1 MKARIIML
9 LLVNLSCTLFAQ
21 KNDTE
26 LLSINNQL
34 SEMSPTGREIQEQ
47 SGLKI
52 VCERIEED
60 GFASAYE
67 SYSFSIENNT
77 DHSISEPQWTYTLP
91 LKGGGEFI
99 IATSPNDIFTI
110 PIVESKDLYDI
121 DADHCI
127 SGRIVFRGIIDGEEA
142 IVSYNIM
149 LDLKPHIISYSEI
162 IKTVNETNTA
172 YSIDFT
178 VRYVGS
184 DFLRVGVREEYSP
197 SLIMQTIEEPLVAHV
212 HRSSI
217 NAFNY
222 AWVWLHV
229 YNEYGEDEITITLKN
244 LIGDSDITGVQTI
257 HSDFV
262 NASVIKIYTK
272 EGKYMMQITDWDNL
286 KELNQEIYILQ
297 LCNKEGIPF
306 KTIKYLKG
314 Q

>member
-26 LLSINNQL
+26 SLPINSQL

-67 SYSFSIENNT
+67 SYNFSIENNT
-77 DHSISEPQWTYTLP
+77 DHFISEPQWTYTLP
-91 LKGGGEFI
+91 LKGGGETI
-99 IATSPNDIFTI
+99 IATSQNDIFTI

-127 SGRIVFRGIIDGEEA
+127 SGRIVFSCIIDGEESVA
-142 IVSYNIM
+142 SYNIM

-184 DFLRVGVREEYSP
+184 DFLEVGVREEYSP
-197 SLIMQTIEEPLVAHV
+197 FLEIQTIEEPLVAHV
-212 HRSSI
+212 CRSGI
-217 NAFNY
+217 NTFDC

-229 YNEYGEDEITITLKN
+229 YNEYGEDEVIITLE
-244 LIGDSDITGVQTI
+244 SDITGIQTI

-262 NASVIKIYTK
+262 NASVINIYTK
-272 EGKYMMQITDWDNL
+272 EGKYMMQITNWDDL

>member
-26 LLSINNQL
+26 SLPINSQL

-67 SYSFSIENNT
+67 SYNFSIENNT
-77 DHSISEPQWTYTLP
+77 NHSISEPQWTYTLP
-91 LKGGGEFI
+91 LKGGGETI
-99 IATSPNDIFTI
+99 IATSQNDIFTI

-127 SGRIVFRGIIDGEEA
+127 SGKIVFSCFIDGEESVA
-142 IVSYNIM
+142 SYNIM

-184 DFLRVGVREEYSP
+184 DFLEVGVREEYSP
-197 SLIMQTIEEPLVAHV
+197 FLEIQTIEEPLVAHV
-212 HRSSI
+212 CRSGI
-217 NAFNY
+217 NTFDC

-229 YNEYGEDEITITLKN
+229 YNEYGEDEVIITLE
-244 LIGDSDITGVQTI
+244 SDITGIQTI

-262 NASVIKIYTK
+262 NASVINIYTK
-272 EGKYMMQITDWDNL
+272 EGKYMMQITNWDDL

>member
-9 LLVNLSCTLFAQ
+9 LLISLSCTLFAQ

-26 LLSINNQL
+26 SLPINSQL
-34 SEMSPTGREIQEQ
+34 SEMSPIGREIQEQ
-47 SGLKI
+47 SGLEI

-77 DHSISEPQWTYTLP
+77 VHSISEPQWTYTLL
-91 LKGGGEFI
+91 LKGGGESI
-99 IATSPNDIFTI
+99 IATSPNDIFTL
-110 PIVESKDLYDI
+110 PVVENKDEYDI
-121 DADHCI
+121 DADYCI
-127 SGRIVFRGIIDGEEA
+127 SGRIVFRGIIDGEES

-149 LDLKPHIISYSEI
+149 LDLKPRIISYSEI

-229 YNEYGEDEITITLKN
+229 YNKYGEDEITITLKN

-272 EGKYMMQITDWDNL
+272 EGKYIMQITDWDDL

-297 LCNKEGIPF
+297 LCNKDGIPF

>member
-9 LLVNLSCTLFAQ
+9 LLISLSCTLFAQ

-26 LLSINNQL
+26 SLPINSQL

-52 VCERIEED
+52 VCGRIEED

-67 SYSFSIENNT
+67 SYNFSIENNT
-77 DHSISEPQWTYTLP
+77 NHSISEPQWTYTLP
-91 LKGGGEFI
+91 LKSGGETI
-99 IATSPNDIFTI
+99 IATSQNDIFTI

-121 DADHCI
+121 DTDHCI
-127 SGRIVFRGIIDGEEA
+127 SGKILFSCIIDGEESVA
-142 IVSYNIM
+142 SYNIM

-184 DFLRVGVREEYSP
+184 DFLEVGVREEYSP
-197 SLIMQTIEEPLVAHV
+197 FLEIQTIEEPLVAHV
-212 HRSSI
+212 CRSGI
-217 NAFNY
+217 NTFDC

-229 YNEYGEDEITITLKN
+229 YNEYGEDEVIITLE
-244 LIGDSDITGVQTI
+244 SDITGIQTI

-262 NASVIKIYTK
+262 NASVINIYTK
-272 EGKYMMQITDWDNL
+272 EGKYMMQITDWDDL

>member
-9 LLVNLSCTLFAQ
+9 LLISLSCTLFAQ

-26 LLSINNQL
+26 SLPINSQL

-91 LKGGGEFI
+91 LKGGGESI
-99 IATSPNDIFTI
+99 IATSQNDIFTI

-127 SGRIVFRGIIDGEEA
+127 SGRIVFRGIIDGEES

-149 LDLKPHIISYSEI
+149 LDLKPRIISYSEI

-184 DFLRVGVREEYSP
+184 DFLEVGVREEYSP
-197 SLIMQTIEEPLVAHV
+197 FLEIQTIEEPLVAHV
-212 HRSSI
+212 CRSGI
-217 NAFNY
+217 NTFDC

-229 YNEYGEDEITITLKN
+229 YNEYGEDEVIITLE
-244 LIGDSDITGVQTI
+244 SDITGVQTI

-262 NASVIKIYTK
+262 NASVINIYTK
-272 EGKYMMQITDWDNL
+272 EGKYMMQITNWDDL

>member
-1 MKARIIML
+1 MKTRIIML
-9 LLVNLSCTLFAQ
+9 LLISLSCTLFAQ

-34 SEMSPTGREIQEQ
+34 SEMSPTGREIHEQ

-77 DHSISEPQWTYTLP
+77 DHSITEPQWTYTLP

-99 IATSPNDIFTI
+99 IATSPNDIFMI

-121 DADHCI
+121 DVDHCI

-197 SLIMQTIEEPLVAHV
+197 SLIMQTIEEPFVAHV
-212 HRSSI
+212 RRSGI
-217 NAFNY
+217 NTFDC

-229 YNEYGEDEITITLKN
+229 YNEYGEDEVVITLE
-244 LIGDSDITGVQTI
+244 SDITGVQTI

-262 NASVIKIYTK
+262 NASIIKIYTK

-297 LCNKEGIPF
+297 LCNKDGIPF

>member
-9 LLVNLSCTLFAQ
+9 LLISLSCTLFAQ

-26 LLSINNQL
+26 SLPINSRF
-34 SEMSPTGREIQEQ
+34 SEISPVGREVQEQ

-67 SYSFSIENNT
+67 SYNFSIENNT
-77 DHSISEPQWTYTLP
+77 VHPISEPQWTYTLP

-110 PIVESKDLYDI
+110 PIVGSKDLYDI

-127 SGRIVFRGIIDGEEA
+127 SGRIVFRDIIDGEEA

-184 DFLRVGVREEYSP
+184 DFLEVGVREEYSP
-197 SLIMQTIEEPLVAHV
+197 FLEIQTIEEPFVAHV
-212 HRSSI
+212 RRSGI
-217 NAFNY
+217 NTFDC

-229 YNEYGEDEITITLKN
+229 YNEYGEDEVIITLE
-244 LIGDSDITGVQTI
+244 SDITGVQTI

-286 KELNQEIYILQ
+286 KELNQEIYILR
-297 LCNKEGIPF
+297 LCNKDGIPF

>member
-9 LLVNLSCTLFAQ
+9 LLISLSCTLFAQ

-26 LLSINNQL
+26 SLPINSRF
-34 SEMSPTGREIQEQ
+34 SEISPVGREVQEQ

-52 VCERIEED
+52 VCGRIEED

-67 SYSFSIENNT
+67 SYNFSIENNT
-77 DHSISEPQWTYTLP
+77 VHPISEPQWTYTLP
-91 LKGGGEFI
+91 LKGGGESI

-121 DADHCI
+121 DTDHCI
-127 SGRIVFRGIIDGEEA
+127 SGKILFSCIIDGEESVA
-142 IVSYNIM
+142 SYNIM

-184 DFLRVGVREEYSP
+184 DFLEVGVREEYSP
-197 SLIMQTIEEPLVAHV
+197 FLEIQTIEEPLVAHV
-212 HRSSI
+212 RRSGI
-217 NAFNY
+217 NTFDC

-229 YNEYGEDEITITLKN
+229 YNEYGEDEVIITLE
-244 LIGDSDITGVQTI
+244 SDITGVQTI

-272 EGKYMMQITDWDNL
+272 EGKYMMQITNWDDL

-297 LCNKEGIPF
+297 LCNKDGIPF

>member
-1 MKARIIML
+1 MKTRIIML
-9 LLVNLSCTLFAQ
+9 LLISLSCTLFAQ

-26 LLSINNQL
+26 LLSINNQF
-34 SEMSPTGREIQEQ
+34 SEMSPTRREIQEQ

-60 GFASAYE
+60 GFVSAYE

-77 DHSISEPQWTYTLP
+77 VHSISELQWTYILP
-91 LKGGGEFI
+91 LKGGGEAI
-99 IATSPNDIFTI
+99 IATSQNDIFTI
-110 PIVESKDLYDI
+110 PVVENKNLYDI
-121 DADHCI
+121 DTDHCI
-127 SGRIVFRGIIDGEEA
+127 SGKVVFSCVIHGEESVA
-142 IVSYNIM
+142 SYNIM
-149 LDLKPHIISYSEI
+149 LDLKPRIISYSEI

-172 YSIDFT
+172 YNIDFT

-184 DFLRVGVREEYSP
+184 DFLEVGVREEYSP
-197 SLIMQTIEEPLVAHV
+197 FLEIQTIEEPLVAHV

-262 NASVIKIYTK
+262 NTSVIKIYTK
-272 EGKYMMQITDWDNL
+272 EGKYMMQITNWDDL

-306 KTIKYLKG
+306 KTIKYQKG

>member
-26 LLSINNQL
+26 SLPINSQL

-52 VCERIEED
+52 VCGRIEED

-67 SYSFSIENNT
+67 SYNFSIENNT
-77 DHSISEPQWTYTLP
+77 NHSISEPQWTYTLP
-91 LKGGGEFI
+91 LKSGGETI
-99 IATSPNDIFTI
+99 IATSQNDIFTI

-127 SGRIVFRGIIDGEEA
+127 SGKIVFSCFIDGEESVA
-142 IVSYNIM
+142 SYNIM
-149 LDLKPHIISYSEI
+149 LDLKPHMISYSEI

-184 DFLRVGVREEYSP
+184 DFLEVGVREEYSP
-197 SLIMQTIEEPLVAHV
+197 FLEIQTIEEPLVAHV
-212 HRSSI
+212 CRSGI
-217 NAFNY
+217 NTFDC

-229 YNEYGEDEITITLKN
+229 YNEYGEDEVIITLE
-244 LIGDSDITGVQTI
+244 SDITGIQTI

-262 NASVIKIYTK
+262 NASVINIYTK
-272 EGKYMMQITDWDNL
+272 EGKYMMQITNWDDL

>member
-9 LLVNLSCTLFAQ
+9 LLISLSCTLFAQ

-34 SEMSPTGREIQEQ
+34 SEMSPTGREIHEQ

-67 SYSFSIENNT
+67 SYNFSIENNT
-77 DHSISEPQWTYTLP
+77 VHPISEPQWTYTLP

-110 PIVESKDLYDI
+110 PIVGSKDLYDI

-127 SGRIVFRGIIDGEEA
+127 SGRIVFRDIIDGEEA

-184 DFLRVGVREEYSP
+184 DFLEVGVREEYSP
-197 SLIMQTIEEPLVAHV
+197 FLEIQTIEEPFVAHV
-212 HRSSI
+212 RRSGI
-217 NAFNY
+217 NTFDC

-229 YNEYGEDEITITLKN
+229 YNEYGEDEVIITLE
-244 LIGDSDITGVQTI
+244 SDITGVQTI

-286 KELNQEIYILQ
+286 KELNQEIYILR
-297 LCNKEGIPF
+297 LCNKDGIPF

>member
-9 LLVNLSCTLFAQ
+9 LLISLSCTLFAQ

-26 LLSINNQL
+26 SLPTNSRF
-34 SEMSPTGREIQEQ
+34 SEISPVGREIQEQ

-52 VCERIEED
+52 VCGRIEED

-67 SYSFSIENNT
+67 SYNFSIENNT
-77 DHSISEPQWTYTLP
+77 NHSISEPQWTYTLP
-91 LKGGGEFI
+91 LKGGGESI

-127 SGRIVFRGIIDGEEA
+127 SGRIVFRGIIDGEESVA
-142 IVSYNIM
+142 SYNIM

-184 DFLRVGVREEYSP
+184 DFLEVGVREEYSP
-197 SLIMQTIEEPLVAHV
+197 FLEIQTIEEPLVAHV
-212 HRSSI
+212 RRSGI
-217 NAFNY
+217 NTFDC

-229 YNEYGEDEITITLKN
+229 YNEYGEDEVIITLE
-244 LIGDSDITGVQTI
+244 SDITGVQTI

-262 NASVIKIYTK
+262 NASVINIYTK
-272 EGKYMMQITDWDNL
+272 EGKYMMQITDWDDL

-297 LCNKEGIPF
+297 LCNKDGIPF

>member
-1 MKARIIML
+1 MKTRIIML
-9 LLVNLSCTLFAQ
+9 LLISLSCTLFAQ

-34 SEMSPTGREIQEQ
+34 SEMSPTGREIHEQ

-77 DHSISEPQWTYTLP
+77 DHSITEPQWTYTLP

-121 DADHCI
+121 DVDHCI

-197 SLIMQTIEEPLVAHV
+197 FLEIQTIEEPFVAHV
-212 HRSSI
+212 RRSGI
-217 NAFNY
+217 NTFDC

-229 YNEYGEDEITITLKN
+229 YNEYGEDEVVITLE
-244 LIGDSDITGVQTI
+244 SDITGVQTI

-272 EGKYMMQITDWDNL
+272 EGKYMMQITNWDDL

-297 LCNKEGIPF
+297 LCNKDGIPF

>member
-26 LLSINNQL
+26 SLPINSQL

-52 VCERIEED
+52 VCGRIEED

-67 SYSFSIENNT
+67 SYNFSIENNT
-77 DHSISEPQWTYTLP
+77 NHSISEPQWTYTLP
-91 LKGGGEFI
+91 LKGGGETI
-99 IATSPNDIFTI
+99 IATSQNDIFTI

-127 SGRIVFRGIIDGEEA
+127 SGKIVFSCFIDGEESVA
-142 IVSYNIM
+142 SYNIM

-212 HRSSI
+212 YRSSI

-229 YNEYGEDEITITLKN
+229 YNEYGEDEVIITLE
-244 LIGDSDITGVQTI
+244 SDITGIQTI

-262 NASVIKIYTK
+262 NASVINIYTK
-272 EGKYMMQITDWDNL
+272 EGKYMMQITNWDDL

>member
-1 MKARIIML
+1 MKTRIIML
-9 LLVNLSCTLFAQ
+9 LLISLSCTLFAQ

-34 SEMSPTGREIQEQ
+34 SEMSPTGREIHEQ

-67 SYSFSIENNT
+67 SYNFSIENNT
-77 DHSISEPQWTYTLP
+77 VHPISEPQWTYTLP

-110 PIVESKDLYDI
+110 PIVGSKDLYDI

-127 SGRIVFRGIIDGEEA
+127 SGRIVFRDIIDGEEA

-184 DFLRVGVREEYSP
+184 DFLEVGVREEYSP
-197 SLIMQTIEEPLVAHV
+197 SLIMQTIEEPFVAHV
-212 HRSSI
+212 RRSGI
-217 NAFNY
+217 NTFDC

-229 YNEYGEDEITITLKN
+229 YNEYGEDEVIITLE
-244 LIGDSDITGVQTI
+244 SDITGVQTI

-286 KELNQEIYILQ
+286 KELNQEIYILR
-297 LCNKEGIPF
+297 LCNKDGIPF

>member
-9 LLVNLSCTLFAQ
+9 LLISLSCTLFAQ

-26 LLSINNQL
+26 SLPINSQL
-34 SEMSPTGREIQEQ
+34 SEMSPIGREIQEQ

-77 DHSISEPQWTYTLP
+77 DHSISEPQWTYTLL
-91 LKGGGEFI
+91 LKGGGESI

-110 PIVESKDLYDI
+110 PVVENKDEYDI

-127 SGRIVFRGIIDGEEA
+127 SGRIVFRGIIDGEES

-149 LDLKPHIISYSEI
+149 LDLKPRIISYSEI
-162 IKTVNETNTA
+162 IKKVNETNTA
-172 YSIDFT
+172 YSIDFM

-229 YNEYGEDEITITLKN
+229 YNKYGEDEITITLKN

-286 KELNQEIYILQ
+286 KELNQEIYILR
-297 LCNKEGIPF
+297 LCNKDGIPF

>member
-9 LLVNLSCTLFAQ
+9 LLISLSCTLFAQ

-26 LLSINNQL
+26 SLPINSQL

-52 VCERIEED
+52 VCGRIEED

-67 SYSFSIENNT
+67 SYNFSIENNT
-77 DHSISEPQWTYTLP
+77 NHSISEPQWTYTLP
-91 LKGGGEFI
+91 LKGGGEAI
-99 IATSPNDIFTI
+99 IATSQNDIFTI

-127 SGRIVFRGIIDGEEA
+127 SGRIVFRGIIDGEESVA
-142 IVSYNIM
+142 SYNIM

-212 HRSSI
+212 CRSGI
-217 NAFNY
+217 NTFDC

-229 YNEYGEDEITITLKN
+229 YNEYGEDEVIITLE
-244 LIGDSDITGVQTI
+244 SDITGVQTI

-272 EGKYMMQITDWDNL
+272 EGKYMMQITDWDDL
-286 KELNQEIYILQ
+286 KELNQEIYILR
-297 LCNKEGIPF
+297 LYNKDGIPF

>member
-1 MKARIIML
+1 MKTRIIML
-9 LLVNLSCTLFAQ
+9 LLISLSCTLFTQ

-26 LLSINNQL
+26 SLPINSQF
-34 SEMSPTGREIQEQ
+34 SEILPTGREIQEQ

-52 VCERIEED
+52 VCGRIEED

-67 SYSFSIENNT
+67 SYNFSIENNT
-77 DHSISEPQWTYTLP
+77 NHSISEPQWTYTLP
-91 LKGGGEFI
+91 LKGGGESI
-99 IATSPNDIFTI
+99 IATSQNDIFTI

-121 DADHCI
+121 DTDHCI
-127 SGRIVFRGIIDGEEA
+127 SGKIVFSCFIDGEESVA
-142 IVSYNIM
+142 SYNIM

-184 DFLRVGVREEYSP
+184 DFLEVGVREEYSP
-197 SLIMQTIEEPLVAHV
+197 FLEIQTIEEPLVAHV
-212 HRSSI
+212 RRSGI
-217 NAFNY
+217 NTFDC

-229 YNEYGEDEITITLKN
+229 YNEYGEDEVIITLE
-244 LIGDSDITGVQTI
+244 SDITGVQTI

-262 NASVIKIYTK
+262 NASVINIYTK
-272 EGKYMMQITDWDNL
+272 EGKYMMQITNWDDL

>member
-1 MKARIIML
+1 MKTRIIML
-9 LLVNLSCTLFAQ
+9 LLISLSCTLFAQ

-34 SEMSPTGREIQEQ
+34 SEMSPTGREIHEQ

-77 DHSISEPQWTYTLP
+77 DHSITEPQWTYTLP

-110 PIVESKDLYDI
+110 PIVGSKDLYDI
-121 DADHCI
+121 DVDHCI

-184 DFLRVGVREEYSP
+184 DFLEVGVREEYSP
-197 SLIMQTIEEPLVAHV
+197 FLEIQTIEEPFVAHV
-212 HRSSI
+212 YRSSI

-272 EGKYMMQITDWDNL
+272 EGKYIMQITDWDDL

-297 LCNKEGIPF
+297 LCNKDGIPF

>member
-127 SGRIVFRGIIDGEEA
+127 SGRIVFRGIIDGEESVA
-142 IVSYNIM
+142 SYNIM

-197 SLIMQTIEEPLVAHV
+197 SLIMQTIEEPFVAHV
-212 HRSSI
+212 YRSSI

-297 LCNKEGIPF
+297 LCNKDGIPF

>member
-9 LLVNLSCTLFAQ
+9 LLISLSCTLFAQ

-34 SEMSPTGREIQEQ
+34 SEMSPTGREIHEQ

-67 SYSFSIENNT
+67 SYNFSIENNT
-77 DHSISEPQWTYTLP
+77 VHPISEPQWTYTLP
-91 LKGGGEFI
+91 LKGGGESI

-121 DADHCI
+121 DVDHCI

-197 SLIMQTIEEPLVAHV
+197 FLEIQTIEEPFVAHV
-212 HRSSI
+212 RRSGI
-217 NAFNY
+217 NTFDC

-229 YNEYGEDEITITLKN
+229 YNEYGEDEVVITLE
-244 LIGDSDITGVQTI
+244 SDITGVQTI

-272 EGKYMMQITDWDNL
+272 EGKYMMQITNWDDL

-297 LCNKEGIPF
+297 LCNKDGIPF

>member
-9 LLVNLSCTLFAQ
+9 LLISLSCTLFAQ

-26 LLSINNQL
+26 SLPINSRF
-34 SEMSPTGREIQEQ
+34 SEISPVGREIQEQ

-52 VCERIEED
+52 VCGRIEED

-67 SYSFSIENNT
+67 SYNFSIENNMN
-77 DHSISEPQWTYTLP
+77 HSISEPQWTYTLP
-91 LKGGGEFI
+91 LKSGGETI
-99 IATSPNDIFTI
+99 IATSQNDIFTI
-110 PIVESKDLYDI
+110 PIVESKELYDI
-121 DADHCI
+121 DTDHCI
-127 SGRIVFRGIIDGEEA
+127 SGKILFSCIIDGEESVA
-142 IVSYNIM
+142 SYNIM

-162 IKTVNETNTA
+162 IKTANETNTT

-184 DFLRVGVREEYSP
+184 DFLEVGVREEYSP
-197 SLIMQTIEEPLVAHV
+197 FLEIQTIEEPLVAHV
-212 HRSSI
+212 RRSGI
-217 NAFNY
+217 NTFDC

-229 YNEYGEDEITITLKN
+229 YNEYGEDEVIITLE
-244 LIGDSDITGVQTI
+244 SDITGVQTI

-272 EGKYMMQITDWDNL
+272 EGKYMMQITNWDDL

>member
-9 LLVNLSCTLFAQ
+9 LLISLSCTLFAQ

-26 LLSINNQL
+26 SLPINSQL

-67 SYSFSIENNT
+67 SYNFSIENNT
-77 DHSISEPQWTYTLP
+77 NHSISEPQWTYTLP
-91 LKGGGEFI
+91 LKSGGETI
-99 IATSPNDIFTI
+99 IATSQNDIFTI

-127 SGRIVFRGIIDGEEA
+127 SGKIVFSCFIDGEESVA
-142 IVSYNIM
+142 SYNIM

-184 DFLRVGVREEYSP
+184 DFLEVGVREEYSP
-197 SLIMQTIEEPLVAHV
+197 FLEIQTIEEPLVAHV
-212 HRSSI
+212 CRSGI
-217 NAFNY
+217 NTFDC

-229 YNEYGEDEITITLKN
+229 YNEYGEDEVIITLE
-244 LIGDSDITGVQTI
+244 SDITGIQTI

-262 NASVIKIYTK
+262 NASVINIYTK
-272 EGKYMMQITDWDNL
+272 EGKYMMQITNWDDL

>member
-9 LLVNLSCTLFAQ
+9 LLISLSCTLFAQ

-91 LKGGGEFI
+91 LKGGGETI
-99 IATSPNDIFTI
+99 IATSQNDIFTI

-127 SGRIVFRGIIDGEEA
+127 SGRIVFRGIIDGEES

-197 SLIMQTIEEPLVAHV
+197 FLEIQTIEEPLVAHV
-212 HRSSI
+212 RRSGI
-217 NAFNY
+217 NTFDC

-229 YNEYGEDEITITLKN
+229 YNEYGEDEVIITLE
-244 LIGDSDITGVQTI
+244 SDITGVQTI

-272 EGKYMMQITDWDNL
+272 EGKYMMQITNWDDL

-297 LCNKEGIPF
+297 LCNKDGIPF

>member
-1 MKARIIML
+1 ML
-9 LLVNLSCTLFAQ
+9 LLISLSCTLFAQ
-21 KNDTE
+21 RNDTE

-77 DHSISEPQWTYTLP
+77 VHSISEPQWTYTLP

-197 SLIMQTIEEPLVAHV
+197 SLIMQTIEEPFVAHV
-212 HRSSI
+212 YRSSI

-229 YNEYGEDEITITLKN
+229 YNEYGEDEVIITLE
-244 LIGDSDITGVQTI
+244 SDITGVQTI

-272 EGKYMMQITDWDNL
+272 EGKYMMQITNWDDL

-297 LCNKEGIPF
+297 LCNKDGIPF

>member
-26 LLSINNQL
+26 SLPINSQL

-67 SYSFSIENNT
+67 SYNFSIENNT
-77 DHSISEPQWTYTLP
+77 NHSISEPQWTYTLP
-91 LKGGGEFI
+91 LKSGGETI
-99 IATSPNDIFTI
+99 IATSQNDIFTI

-127 SGRIVFRGIIDGEEA
+127 SGKIVFSCFIDGEESVA
-142 IVSYNIM
+142 SYNIM

-184 DFLRVGVREEYSP
+184 DFLEVGVREEYSP
-197 SLIMQTIEEPLVAHV
+197 FLEIQTIEEPLVAHV
-212 HRSSI
+212 CRSGI
-217 NAFNY
+217 NTFDC

-229 YNEYGEDEITITLKN
+229 YNEYGEDEVIITLE
-244 LIGDSDITGVQTI
+244 SDITGIQTI

-262 NASVIKIYTK
+262 NASVINIYTK
-272 EGKYMMQITDWDNL
+272 EGKYMMQITNWDDL

-314 Q
+314 

>member
-1 MKARIIML
+1 MKTRIIML
-9 LLVNLSCTLFAQ
+9 LLISLSCTLFAQ

-26 LLSINNQL
+26 SLPINSQF
-34 SEMSPTGREIQEQ
+34 SEILPTGREIQEQ

-52 VCERIEED
+52 VCGRIEED

-67 SYSFSIENNT
+67 SYNFSIENNT
-77 DHSISEPQWTYTLP
+77 NHSISEPQWTYTLP
-91 LKGGGEFI
+91 LKSGGETI
-99 IATSPNDIFTI
+99 IATSQNDIFTI
-110 PIVESKDLYDI
+110 PIVESKELYDI
-121 DADHCI
+121 DTDHCI
-127 SGRIVFRGIIDGEEA
+127 SGKILFSCIIDGEESVA
-142 IVSYNIM
+142 SYNIM

-162 IKTVNETNTA
+162 IKTANETNTT

-184 DFLRVGVREEYSP
+184 DFLEVGVREEYSP
-197 SLIMQTIEEPLVAHV
+197 FLEIQTIEEPLVAHV
-212 HRSSI
+212 RRSGI
-217 NAFNY
+217 NTFDC

-229 YNEYGEDEITITLKN
+229 YNEYGEDEVIITLE
-244 LIGDSDITGVQTI
+244 SDITGVQTI

-272 EGKYMMQITDWDNL
+272 EGKYMMQITDWDDL

>member
-1 MKARIIML
+1 MKTRIIML
-9 LLVNLSCTLFAQ
+9 LLISLSCTLFAQ
-21 KNDTE
+21 RNDTE

-77 DHSISEPQWTYTLP
+77 VHSISEPQWTYTLP

-197 SLIMQTIEEPLVAHV
+197 SLIMQTIEEPFVAHV
-212 HRSSI
+212 YRSSI

-229 YNEYGEDEITITLKN
+229 YNEYGEDEVIITLE
-244 LIGDSDITGVQTI
+244 SDITGVQTI

-272 EGKYMMQITDWDNL
+272 EGKYMMQITNWDDL

-297 LCNKEGIPF
+297 LCNKDGIPF

>member
-1 MKARIIML
+1 MKTRIIML
-9 LLVNLSCTLFAQ
+9 LLISLSCTLFAQ

-26 LLSINNQL
+26 SLPINSRF
-34 SEMSPTGREIQEQ
+34 SEISPVGREVQEQ

-91 LKGGGEFI
+91 LKGGGESI

-229 YNEYGEDEITITLKN
+229 YNEYGEDEVIITLE
-244 LIGDSDITGVQTI
+244 SDITGVQTI

-286 KELNQEIYILQ
+286 KELNQEIYILR
-297 LCNKEGIPF
+297 LCNKDGIPF

>member
-1 MKARIIML
+1 MKVRIIML
-9 LLVNLSCTLFAQ
+9 LLISLSCTLFAQ

-26 LLSINNQL
+26 SLPINSQF
-34 SEMSPTGREIQEQ
+34 SEILPTGREIQEQ

-52 VCERIEED
+52 VCGRIEED

-67 SYSFSIENNT
+67 SYNFSIENNT
-77 DHSISEPQWTYTLP
+77 NHSISEPQWTYTLP
-91 LKGGGEFI
+91 LKGGGEAI
-99 IATSPNDIFTI
+99 IATSQNDIFTI
-110 PIVESKDLYDI
+110 PVVENKEEYDI
-121 DADHCI
+121 DVDHCI
-127 SGRIVFRGIIDGEEA
+127 SGKIVFSCIIDGEESVA
-142 IVSYNIM
+142 SYNIM

-184 DFLRVGVREEYSP
+184 DFLEVGVREEYSP
-197 SLIMQTIEEPLVAHV
+197 FLEIQTIEEPLVAHV
-212 HRSSI
+212 RRSGI
-217 NAFNY
+217 NTFDC

-229 YNEYGEDEITITLKN
+229 YNEYGEDEVIITLE
-244 LIGDSDITGVQTI
+244 SDITGIQTI
-257 HSDFV
+257 HNDFV
-262 NASVIKIYTK
+262 NASVINIYTK
-272 EGKYMMQITDWDNL
+272 EGKYMMQITDWDDL

-306 KTIKYLKG
+306 KTIKYLKE

>member
-1 MKARIIML
+1 MKTRIIML
-9 LLVNLSCTLFAQ
+9 LLISLSCTLFAQ

-26 LLSINNQL
+26 SLPINSQL

-52 VCERIEED
+52 VCGRIEED

-67 SYSFSIENNT
+67 SYNFSIENNT
-77 DHSISEPQWTYTLP
+77 NHSISEPQWTYTLP
-91 LKGGGEFI
+91 LKGGGEAI
-99 IATSPNDIFTI
+99 IATSQNDIFTI

-127 SGRIVFRGIIDGEEA
+127 SGRIVFRGIIDGEESVA
-142 IVSYNIM
+142 SYNIM

-184 DFLRVGVREEYSP
+184 DFLEVGVREEYSP
-197 SLIMQTIEEPLVAHV
+197 FLEIQTIEEPLVAHV
-212 HRSSI
+212 CRSGI
-217 NAFNY
+217 NTFDC

-229 YNEYGEDEITITLKN
+229 YNEYGEDEVIITLE
-244 LIGDSDITGVQTI
+244 SDITGVQTI

-262 NASVIKIYTK
+262 NASVIRIYTK
-272 EGKYMMQITDWDNL
+272 EGKYMMQITDWDDL
-286 KELNQEIYILQ
+286 KELNQEIYILR
-297 LCNKEGIPF
+297 LYNKDGIPF

>member
-1 MKARIIML
+1 MKTRIIML
-9 LLVNLSCTLFAQ
+9 LLISLSCTLFAQ

-26 LLSINNQL
+26 SLPINSQL

-52 VCERIEED
+52 VCGRIEED

-67 SYSFSIENNT
+67 SYNFSIENNT
-77 DHSISEPQWTYTLP
+77 NHSISEPQWTYTLP
-91 LKGGGEFI
+91 LKGGGESI
-99 IATSPNDIFTI
+99 IATSQNDIFTI

-127 SGRIVFRGIIDGEEA
+127 SGRIVFRGIIDGEESVA
-142 IVSYNIM
+142 SYNIM

-184 DFLRVGVREEYSP
+184 DFLEVGVREEYSP
-197 SLIMQTIEEPLVAHV
+197 FLEIQTIEEPLVAHV
-212 HRSSI
+212 CRSGI
-217 NAFNY
+217 NTFDC

-229 YNEYGEDEITITLKN
+229 YNEYGEDEVIITLE
-244 LIGDSDITGVQTI
+244 SDITGVQTI

-262 NASVIKIYTK
+262 NASVIRIYTK
-272 EGKYMMQITDWDNL
+272 EGKYMMQITDWDDL
-286 KELNQEIYILQ
+286 KELNQEIYILR
-297 LCNKEGIPF
+297 LYNKDGIPF

>member
-1 MKARIIML
+1 ML
-9 LLVNLSCTLFAQ
+9 LLISLSCTLFAQ
-21 KNDTE
+21 RNDTE
-26 LLSINNQL
+26 SLPINSQL
-34 SEMSPTGREIQEQ
+34 SGISSTGREIQEQ

-67 SYSFSIENNT
+67 SYNFSIENNT
-77 DHSISEPQWTYTLP
+77 VHPISEPQWTYTLP
-91 LKGGGEFI
+91 LKGGGESI

-110 PIVESKDLYDI
+110 PIVGSKDLYDI

-229 YNEYGEDEITITLKN
+229 YNEYGEDEVIITLE
-244 LIGDSDITGVQTI
+244 SDITGVQTI

-286 KELNQEIYILQ
+286 KELNQEIYILR
-297 LCNKEGIPF
+297 LCNKDGIPF

>member
-1 MKARIIML
+1 MKTRIIML
-9 LLVNLSCTLFAQ
+9 LLISLSCTLFAQ

-34 SEMSPTGREIQEQ
+34 SEMSPTGREIHEQ

-77 DHSISEPQWTYTLP
+77 DHSITEPQWTYTLP

-110 PIVESKDLYDI
+110 PIVGSKDLYDI

-127 SGRIVFRGIIDGEEA
+127 SGRIVFRDIIDGEEA

-184 DFLRVGVREEYSP
+184 DFLEVGVREEYSP
-197 SLIMQTIEEPLVAHV
+197 FLEIQTIEEPFVAHV
-212 HRSSI
+212 RRSGI
-217 NAFNY
+217 NTFDC

-229 YNEYGEDEITITLKN
+229 YNEYGEDEVIITLE
-244 LIGDSDITGVQTI
+244 SDITGVQTI

-286 KELNQEIYILQ
+286 KELNQEIYILR
-297 LCNKEGIPF
+297 LCNKDGIPF

>member
-1 MKARIIML
+1 MKTRIIML
-9 LLVNLSCTLFAQ
+9 LLISLSCTLFAQ

-34 SEMSPTGREIQEQ
+34 SEMSPTGREIHEQ

-67 SYSFSIENNT
+67 SYNFSIENNT
-77 DHSISEPQWTYTLP
+77 VHPISEPQWTYTLP

-121 DADHCI
+121 DVDHCI

-184 DFLRVGVREEYSP
+184 DFLEVGVREEYSP
-197 SLIMQTIEEPLVAHV
+197 FLEIQTIEEPFVAHV
-212 HRSSI
+212 RRSGI
-217 NAFNY
+217 NTFDC

-229 YNEYGEDEITITLKN
+229 YNEYGEDEVIITLE
-244 LIGDSDITGVQTI
+244 SDITGVQTI

-286 KELNQEIYILQ
+286 KELNQEIYILR
-297 LCNKEGIPF
+297 LCNKDGIPF

>member
-1 MKARIIML
+1 MKTRIIML
-9 LLVNLSCTLFAQ
+9 LLISLSCTLFAQ
-21 KNDTE
+21 RNDTE
-26 LLSINNQL
+26 SLPINSQL
-34 SEMSPTGREIQEQ
+34 SGISSTGREIQEQ

-77 DHSISEPQWTYTLP
+77 DHSISEPQWTYTLL
-91 LKGGGEFI
+91 LKGGGEAI
-99 IATSPNDIFTI
+99 IATSQNDIFTI

-121 DADHCI
+121 DTDHCI
-127 SGRIVFRGIIDGEEA
+127 SGKILFSCIIDGEESVA
-142 IVSYNIM
+142 SYNIM

-184 DFLRVGVREEYSP
+184 DFLEVGVREEYSP
-197 SLIMQTIEEPLVAHV
+197 FLEIQTIEEPLVAHV
-212 HRSSI
+212 CRSGI
-217 NAFNY
+217 NTFDC

-229 YNEYGEDEITITLKN
+229 YNEYGEDEVIITLE
-244 LIGDSDITGVQTI
+244 SDITGVQTI

-262 NASVIKIYTK
+262 NASVIRIYTK
-272 EGKYMMQITDWDNL
+272 EGKYMMQITDWDDL
-286 KELNQEIYILQ
+286 KELNQEIYILR
-297 LCNKEGIPF
+297 LYNKDGIPF

>member
-9 LLVNLSCTLFAQ
+9 LLISLSCTLFAQ

-26 LLSINNQL
+26 SLPINSQL
-34 SEMSPTGREIQEQ
+34 SEMSPIGREIQEQ

-52 VCERIEED
+52 VCGRIEED

-67 SYSFSIENNT
+67 SYNFSIENNT
-77 DHSISEPQWTYTLP
+77 VHPISEPQWTYTLL
-91 LKGGGEFI
+91 LKGGGEAI
-99 IATSPNDIFTI
+99 IATSQNDIFTI

-172 YSIDFT
+172 YNIDFT

-229 YNEYGEDEITITLKN
+229 YNEYGEDEVIITLE
-244 LIGDSDITGVQTI
+244 SDITGVQTI

-262 NASVIKIYTK
+262 NASVIRIYTK
-272 EGKYMMQITDWDNL
+272 EGKYMMQITDWDDL
-286 KELNQEIYILQ
+286 KELNQEIYILR
-297 LCNKEGIPF
+297 LYNKDGIPF

>member
-9 LLVNLSCTLFAQ
+9 LLISLSCTLFAQ

-26 LLSINNQL
+26 SLPINSRF
-34 SEMSPTGREIQEQ
+34 SEISPVGREVQEQ

-52 VCERIEED
+52 VCGRIEED

-67 SYSFSIENNT
+67 SYNFSIENNT
-77 DHSISEPQWTYTLP
+77 VHPISEPQWTYTLP
-91 LKGGGEFI
+91 LKGGGESI

-121 DADHCI
+121 DTDHCI
-127 SGRIVFRGIIDGEEA
+127 SGKILFSCIIDGEESVA
-142 IVSYNIM
+142 SYNIM

-162 IKTVNETNTA
+162 IKTVNETNTT

-184 DFLRVGVREEYSP
+184 DFLEVRVREEYSP
-197 SLIMQTIEEPLVAHV
+197 FLEIQTIEEPFVAHV
-212 HRSSI
+212 RRSGI
-217 NAFNY
+217 NTFDC

-229 YNEYGEDEITITLKN
+229 YNEYGEDEVVITLE
-244 LIGDSDITGVQTI
+244 SDITGVQTI

-272 EGKYMMQITDWDNL
+272 EGKYMMQITNWDDL

-297 LCNKEGIPF
+297 LCNKDGIPF

>member
-26 LLSINNQL
+26 SLPINSQL

-67 SYSFSIENNT
+67 SYNFSIENNT
-77 DHSISEPQWTYTLP
+77 NHSISEPQWTYTLP
-91 LKGGGEFI
+91 LKSGGETI
-99 IATSPNDIFTI
+99 IATSQNDIFTI

-127 SGRIVFRGIIDGEEA
+127 SGRIVFSCIIDGEESVA
-142 IVSYNIM
+142 SYNIM

-184 DFLRVGVREEYSP
+184 DFLEVGVREEYSP
-197 SLIMQTIEEPLVAHV
+197 FLEIQTIEEPLVAHV
-212 HRSSI
+212 CRSGI
-217 NAFNY
+217 NTFDC

-229 YNEYGEDEITITLKN
+229 YNEYGEDEVIITLE
-244 LIGDSDITGVQTI
+244 SDITGIQTI

-272 EGKYMMQITDWDNL
+272 EGKYMMQITNWDDL

-314 Q
+314 

>member
-9 LLVNLSCTLFAQ
+9 LLISLSCTLFAQ

-26 LLSINNQL
+26 SLPINSQL

-67 SYSFSIENNT
+67 SYNFSIENNT
-77 DHSISEPQWTYTLP
+77 NHSISEPQWTYTLP
-91 LKGGGEFI
+91 LKSGGETI
-99 IATSPNDIFTI
+99 IATSQNDIFTI

-127 SGRIVFRGIIDGEEA
+127 SGRIVFSCIIDGEESVA
-142 IVSYNIM
+142 SYNIM

-184 DFLRVGVREEYSP
+184 DFLEVGVREEYSP
-197 SLIMQTIEEPLVAHV
+197 FLEIQTIEEPLVAHV
-212 HRSSI
+212 CRSGI
-217 NAFNY
+217 NTFDC

-229 YNEYGEDEITITLKN
+229 YNEYGEDEVIITLE
-244 LIGDSDITGVQTI
+244 SDITGIQTI

-262 NASVIKIYTK
+262 NASVINIYTK
-272 EGKYMMQITDWDNL
+272 EGKYMMQITNWDDL